1 MLVKFYYLIL
11 DSSKN
16 LFRTKG
22 AVSTFLL
29 SMILSVI
36 SFFSLESFLFLT
48 HMQQKMNDSLEKE
61 TDFIEIQM
69 SKGPIIVMNFFKIAL
84 FLLSTVLILLTV
96 GTIKKSFKQFL
107 VIQEEDYKIK
117 ALLGENLVCLKL
129 FYAFQIV
136 LFSLLPIF
144 WGSIVGK
151 KIFYESIIKTI
162 QLGMFSEDVNS
173 YNGNL
178 LFLLIVLLIVFLYL
192 FVSSFISSDKKIKAF
207 IYG

>member
-22 AVSTFLL
+22 TVSTFLL

-36 SFFSLESFLFLT
+36 SFFSLEGFLFLT
-48 HMQQKMNDSLEKE
+48 HMQQKMNNSLEKE

-144 WGSIVGK
+144 LGSIVGK

-173 YNGNL
+173 YNGNT
-178 LFLLIVLLIVFLYL
+178 LFLSIVLLVVFLYL

>member
-22 AVSTFLL
+22 TVSTFML

-36 SFFSLESFLFLT
+36 SFFSLEGFLFLT
-48 HMQQKMNDSLEKE
+48 HMQQKMNNSLEKE

-84 FLLSTVLILLTV
+84 FLLSIVLLLLTV
-96 GTIKKSFKQFL
+96 GTIKKSFKQFS

-144 WGSIVGK
+144 LGSIVGK

-173 YNGNL
+173 YNGNT
-178 LFLLIVLLIVFLYL
+178 LFLSIVLLVVFLYL